1 MPRSV
6 PVAPAAPS
14 PRRGPRLLLTQATR
28 FLLVGG
34 VATVA
39 DVALFNA
46 LHYGLG
52 VGPLTSKVAS
62 TVVGSVV
69 AFVGNRQ
76 WSFGDQSARALRSQ
90 AVAFLVV
97 NAAALL
103 LALVPLAVARYV
115 LGLTSVVALNLAGNV
130 IGLGLATVVRFEGY
144 RRWVFRAPAGDARQ
158 GQERSAAAASNPASA
173 VPQQPSRS
181 GTAAEDVAA

>member
-1 MPRSV
+1 MPPAPAVPRSS
-6 PVAPAAPS
+6 VAPATPL
-14 PRRGPRLLLTQATR
+14 RRRDLRPLLRQATR

-39 DVALFNA
+39 DVGLFNL
-46 LHYGLG
+46 LHYGVG
-52 VGPLTSKVAS
+52 IGPLTSKVAS
-62 TVVGSVV
+62 TVAGGAV
-69 AFVGNRQ
+69 AFAGNRQ
-76 WSFGDQSARALRSQ
+76 WSFGDQSSRDVRGQ
-90 AVAFLVV
+90 AVAFLVI

-144 RRWVFRAPAGDARQ
+144 RRWVFRAPDSDAGPRRTRRRQ
-158 GQERSAAAASNPASA
+158 ASRRSALRAAS
-173 VPQQPSRS
+173 VQRDDL
-181 GTAAEDVAA
+181 AA